1 MLARQKT
8 TLGIVKKNHLSDVF
22 RERSVRELILGG
34 KDSEMYDDTTFLLSP
49 ETQQTQQRLRTT
61 RINSGKLE
69 RVNVKKK
76 IGRYF
81 D

>member
-8 TLGIVKKNHLSDVF
+8 TLGIVKNHLSDVF

>member
-1 MLARQKT
+1 M
-8 TLGIVKKNHLSDVF
+8 KKNHLSDVF

-76 IGRYF
+76 NWKIF
-81 D
+81 